1 MSASTLVKSF
11 VPEAWRPALRRQYER
26 TRHFGWRRHCNICAS
41 HLRGFLAHG
50 TPSEADFLCPVCRS
64 KPPHRLAAVYFDAHP
79 DIFVREGVFVHIA
92 PEPGLKQVLQRKTA
106 RARMRY
112 RWGGI
117 TGQGEQHLNLLNL
130 PFEDGTVDAMYC
142 CHVLNS
148 LQEDRAAMREIRR
161 VMRPGGVAL
170 LQVPAF
176 FAGATTLET
185 NGLQERLAAFADE
198 GIFRCYTNDDYEAR
212 LREAGFRVGAFRATA
227 LAPDFVARQAL
238 KREVLHVCRRAD
250 E

>member
-26 TRHFGWRRHCNICAS
+26 ARHFGWRRHCNVCAS
-41 HLRGFLAHG
+41 HLGGFLAHG
-50 TPSEADFLCPVCRS
+50 APSEPDFLCPVCRS
-64 KPPHRLAAVYFDAHP
+64 KPPHRLAAVYFDTHP
-79 DIFVREGVFVHIA
+79 DVFTRDGVFVHIA
-92 PEPGLKQVLQRKTA
+92 PEPGLKQMLQRKTE
-106 RARMRY
+106 RVGMQY

-117 TGQGEQHLNLLNL
+117 TGVGEHRLDLLDL

-142 CHVLNS
+142 CHVLNC
-148 LQEDRAAMREIRR
+148 LQEDRAAMLEVRR
-161 VMRPGGVAL
+161 VVRPGGVAL

-198 GIFRCYTNDDYEAR
+198 GIFRCYTNEDYEAR
-212 LREAGFRVGAFRATA
+212 LRESGFHAEAFRASA
-227 LAPDFVARQAL
+227 LVPVLVARQAL
-238 KREVLHVCRRAD
+238 KQEVLHVCRPVGP
-250 E
+250 